1 MIIFGILAAVLVALA
16 LLFVLPPLL
25 RREQAAVAEAGPDLA
40 IYRDQLAELERDLQS
55 GALTDDRYQ
64 QARRELERR
73 LAEELETRLGA
84 APAAAPGKAVTVAVV
99 AGIPVL
105 AIALYL
111 LLGAPAALDPAATMP
126 EQSAHAVTADQIE
139 QMVAGLAQRLKSAP
153 DDAEGWTMLG
163 RSYAALER
171 FREAADAY
179 REAVKRVPADP
190 QLLADYADALGM
202 AQGRSLKGEPSRLIA
217 RALAVDP
224 DHVKSLAL
232 AGTAAFE
239 ARDYPGAIKHWE
251 RLARSIPP
259 DSEFAQAIAG
269 SLAEARQLAGGVVPA
284 AKAPSATATAEPV
297 IRGAV
302 RLSPKLAAQVSPD
315 DTVFVF
321 ARAINGPRV
330 PLAVKRFRAAQLPV
344 EFVLDKSAAMSPEM
358 TLAQHTEVTV
368 GARVSK
374 SGSPGSKSGDLE
386 GFRQPVKVGGSA
398 KIEIIIDTVVP

>member
-1 MIIFGILAAVLVALA
+1 MTTFAVLAAVLIVLA
-16 LLFVLPPLL
+16 LLFVVPPLF
-25 RREQAAVAEAGPDLA
+25 RRAHPALVEAGPDLA
-40 IYRDQLAELERDLQS
+40 IYRDQLADLERDLQS
-55 GALTDDRYQ
+55 GALTADRYE

-73 LAEELETRLGA
+73 LAEELQA
-84 APAAAPGKAVTVAVV
+84 HPAAMPAPPSGKAVGLAVV
-99 AGIPVL
+99 AGVPVL

-111 LLGAPAALDPAATMP
+111 VLGAPDALDPAATTP
-126 EQSAHAVTADQIE
+126 AESGHSVTSEQIE
-139 QMVAGLAQRLKSAP
+139 QMVAKLAQRLESSP
-153 DDAEGWTMLG
+153 EDPQGWAMLG
-163 RSYAALER
+163 RSYSAMGR
-171 FREAADAY
+171 FKEAAEAY
-179 REAVKRVPADP
+179 QQAVKRVPADA
-190 QLLADYADALGM
+190 QLLADYADAMGM

-239 ARDYPGAIKHWE
+239 VRDYPAAVRHWE
-251 RLARSIPP
+251 RLMQKIPP
-259 DSEFAQAIAG
+259 DSEFAQSIASG
-269 SLAEARQLAGGVVPA
+269 LAEARQLAGGAVPP
-284 AKAPSATATAEPV
+284 AKAQASKAAAEPV
-297 IRGAV
+297 IRGIV

-315 DTVFVF
+315 DTLFVF
-321 ARAINGPRV
+321 ARAIDGPRV

-368 GARVSK
+368 GARISK

-398 KIEIIIDTVVP
+398 AIEIVIDTLVP